1 MTEAQL
7 QRSIIVA
14 LKKQGAYVIKVI
26 AAGHT
31 GVPDLICCYQGRFIA
46 IEVKMPGKPLDPK
59 QKYEMGAIEM
69 GAGGRVGVARSVA
82 DALTILGEQPQPYL

>member
-1 MTEAQL
+1 MTEAAI
-7 QRSIIVA
+7 QRAIITA
-14 LKKQGAYVIKVI
+14 LRARGAYVIKVI

-46 IEVKMPGKPLDPK
+46 IEVKMPGKQLEPK